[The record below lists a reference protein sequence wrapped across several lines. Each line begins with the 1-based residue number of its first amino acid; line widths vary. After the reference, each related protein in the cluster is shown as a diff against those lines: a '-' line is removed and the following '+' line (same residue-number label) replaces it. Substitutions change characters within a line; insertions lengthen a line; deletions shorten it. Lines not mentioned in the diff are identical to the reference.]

1 MVTIVQNFIM
11 VQLGRLQLLLMK
23 EKIVSLVVL
32 VMLMHI
38 YYLLEIP
45 TRILQQNSMVR
56 VGQLLVLYLLIEG
69 MYMVMELK
77 TLQFQLVDIQ
87 MVQILLIR
95 HFVLILLELLYNHF
109 QCNLIHKDN
118 FTWILYH

>member
-1 MVTIVQNFIM
+1 MVTIVQNFMM

-45 TRILQQNSMVR
+45 TKILQQNSMVR
-56 VGQLLVLYLLIEG
+56 VGQLVVLYLLIEG

-77 TLQFQLVDIQ
+77 TLQFQLV
-87 MVQILLIR
+87 
-95 HFVLILLELLYNHF
+95 EF
-109 QCNLIHKDN
+109 QTQH
-118 FTWILYH
+118 